1 MNTSGDF
8 HLLIMSYFFVIY
20 ILSWLILLYNYR
32 SVDCFRLGWPMRA
45 DADFFCL
52 SIGQIRQNNGVSN
65 DGYFLFRFFSKVWL
79 LLASKSPTI
88 PRK

>member
-1 MNTSGDF
+1 MTYIF
-8 HLLIMSYFFVIY
+8 QYL
-20 ILSWLILLYNYR
+20 ILSYNYR

-52 SIGQIRQNNGVSN
+52 RTVQTVENNGVSN
-65 DGYFLFRFFSKVWL
+65 DGYLPFILICFVPFTNGVYCYP
-79 LLASKSPTI
+79 PTI